1 MGMDTQTGEFLGER
15 ADIGEGLAVTQKSI
29 QINPSSADISR
40 PHSLQNPKFTG
51 CATLGV
57 FDPASQ
63 WPTQKSI
70 VVVCLQK

>member
-1 MGMDTQTGEFLGER
+1 MGVDTQTGEFLGER
-15 ADIGEGLAVTQKSI
+15 VDIGEGLAVTQKSI

-40 PHSLQNPKFTG
+40 PRSLQSSSV
-51 CATLGV
+51 ARV

-63 WPTQKSI
+63 WPTQKLI